1 MNKTDHRIA
10 IIAGTRPEVIKLI
23 PVYQAMCKSE
33 LLKPVFIF
41 TGQHREMVNPLWD
54 LFGISPEIVLEPETG
69 DISVLTSSL
78 FREIA
83 TALKE
88 SKPTAVVVQGDTT
101 TAMVGAM
108 TAYYHGLPVCHVEAG
123 LRTYNRLSPFPE
135 EVNRQIISRIADIHF
150 TPTARA
156 SRNLEHETGLEGV
169 VHMVG
174 NTVVDA
180 LQIISNTINERRF
193 VYEDKFQNLDP
204 FPGGL
209 VLITGHRRE
218 NVGKRFDDIFN
229 AIAGLAK
236 SHEEIAFVFP
246 VHLNPLVRE
255 HVGHRLSGLENVFL
269 TDPLPYDEMLYLMQ
283 KSRLIISDS
292 GGIQEE
298 APSFGTPVIVTRDH
312 TERPEGVEAGFTFL
326 AGADPDRIRSLFLN
340 LISESTY
347 REIRPNPYG
356 KGDAAASIVSIIE
369 KETGRWA
376 M

>member
-23 PVYQAMCKSE
+23 PVYQAMRKSE

-180 LQIISNTINERRF
+180 LQIISNTINERRS

-326 AGADPDRIRSLFLN
+326 AGADPDRIRSLFIN

>member
-1 MNKTDHRIA
+1 
-10 IIAGTRPEVIKLI
+10 
-23 PVYQAMCKSE
+23 
-33 LLKPVFIF
+33 
-41 TGQHREMVNPLWD
+41 MVNPLWD

-180 LQIISNTINERRF
+180 LQIISNTINERRS

-326 AGADPDRIRSLFLN
+326 AGADPDRIRSLFIN

-356 KGDAAASIVSIIE
+356 KGDASASIVSIIE
-369 KETGRWA
+369 KETVRWA